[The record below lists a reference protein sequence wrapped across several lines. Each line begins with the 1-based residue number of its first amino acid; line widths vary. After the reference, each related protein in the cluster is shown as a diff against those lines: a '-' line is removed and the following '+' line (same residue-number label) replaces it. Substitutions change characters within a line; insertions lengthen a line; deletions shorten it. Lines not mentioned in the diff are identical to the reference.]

1 MFWLWILAAY
11 VVGSFFPFQR
21 VLSMVGIG
29 K

>member
-1 MFWLWILAAY
+1 MFWLWVIAAY

-21 VLSMVGIG
+21 LLSAVGIG